1 MKLVRRL
8 LYFFSL
14 YLFSVGALDT
24 APVCAETPYV
34 LNAGGFEADAN
45 VSWPIYLAQEK
56 GFLAREGIQLRA
68 VRTDKAI
75 SGLIAGNF
83 DVINAEASTAILAA
97 AQGANVIVTYAL
109 SERPSQYMVLRK
121 GLTTLSDLEGKT
133 IGVFQVPS
141 VSQLFIKKHLQ
152 KAGVDLEKISFRRTG
167 GSRERFASLLTGQI
181 SATLLSTT
189 YAYRSQQEGM
199 KIITSPADWD
209 VFPWTSIVFRRQW
222 AEANSNIVV
231 KYLRAIYRATI
242 WLYDPANLND
252 SLRTLT
258 PLSRLD
264 ESTMQWSL
272 KRSIESKT
280 YNLNKPDAETYQ
292 LVSNWFL
299 SEGILSKPFEA
310 SSVIDSKYYDQ
321 AVK

>member
-1 MKLVRRL
+1 MKLIQRL
-8 LYFFSL
+8 IYFCSL
-14 YLFSVGALDT
+14 YLFAAGGLDT
-24 APVCAETPYV
+24 APVFAESPYV
-34 LNAGGFEADAN
+34 LNAGGFEADAS
-45 VSWPIYLAQEK
+45 VSWPIYVAQEK
-56 GFLAREGIQLRA
+56 GFLAKEGIQLKA
-68 VRTDKAI
+68 VRTDKAVM
-75 SGLIAGNF
+75 GLIAGSF

-109 SERPSQYMVLRK
+109 SERPSQYMVLSK
-121 GLTTLSDLEGKT
+121 GLTTLSELEGKT
-133 IGVFQVPS
+133 IGIFQVPS
-141 VSQLFIKKHLQ
+141 VGQLFIKKHLQ
-152 KAGVDLEKISFRRTG
+152 KKGVDLGKISFRRTG

-189 YAYRSQQEGM
+189 YAFRSQQEGM

-209 VFPWTSIVFRRQW
+209 VFPWTSIVFRKQW

-231 KYLRAIYRATI
+231 KYLRAIYRATL
-242 WLYDPANLND
+242 WLYDPVNLND

-258 PLSRLD
+258 PLSGLD
-264 ESTMQWSL
+264 ESTIQWSL
-272 KRSIESKT
+272 KSSIENKI

-299 SEGILSKPFEA
+299 SEGILSKPFMAA
-310 SSVIDSKYYDQ
+310 SIIDSKYYNQ